1 MEASSSLQQ
10 FIWEIAKWPE
20 NSPTP
25 RTHHVNCMYIR
36 RVFWTAY
43 IFTFSFTFFTFFT
56 SYSLLTKVSTGGPKL
71 RRSML
76 LRIINKNILFS
87 MYRHCCMDK
96 MASLWEQ
103 QRKFMMVLIS
113 IQGTVLLSLFR
124 ILREQQEMVDSALA
138 EINLQLTKYLI
149 KRR

>member
-1 MEASSSLQQ
+1 
-10 FIWEIAKWPE
+10 
-20 NSPTP
+20 
-25 RTHHVNCMYIR
+25 
-36 RVFWTAY
+36 
-43 IFTFSFTFFTFFT
+43 
-56 SYSLLTKVSTGGPKL
+56 
-71 RRSML
+71 
-76 LRIINKNILFS
+76 
-87 MYRHCCMDK
+87 MDK